1 MRSSTT
7 FSVNFF
13 VRKSKS
19 SKNEGGLY
27 CRITLNS
34 NSLELSLKRKVPL
47 DIWDNSRTKLKG
59 SSAIAK
65 VLNRYIQETRTEIY
79 NVYEELRKSRGHFT
93 INSIKAKYLNE
104 ESDRMTLLQAFDYHN
119 KNMTANFAPGTI
131 RHYNTALAH
140 VKRFIT
146 SDLKK
151 EDVYLSE
158 LNYGFLTRFE
168 LFLRTYK
175 PKDHQ
180 KPIVNNNTVMKHI
193 QRLRKVVTLSVKL
206 EWLDKDPFLKYK
218 CKFTRSERTY
228 LSEQDLATIEKKV
241 FAVERLTYIQD
252 LFIFSCYTGMSYIDV
267 VNLLPSDIV
276 MGIDGSKCI
285 YTKRLKNEAPIRVPL
300 LPKAEE
306 LIEKYSSDPRSL
318 HNGTVFPSIS
328 NQRIN
333 SYLKEIAI
341 LCSIKAH
348 LTFHVA
354 RHTFATTVTLLNG
367 LSIEALS
374 GMLGHSKISTT
385 QIYGKIMDKRIS
397 NEMNQLREKMS
408 NKKKKDDKDDST
420 GDLRKIS

>member
-1 MRSSTT
+1 MRSTTT
-7 FSVNFF
+7 FSTIFF
-13 VRKSKS
+13 IRKLKASET
-19 SKNEGGLY
+19 EGALY
-27 CRITLNS
+27 CRITYNTQP
-34 NSLELSLKRKVPL
+34 LEFSLKRRIPISLWNAKR
-47 DIWDNSRTKLKG
+47 NNLKG
-59 SSAIAK
+59 NSPKARS
-65 VLNRYIQETRTEIY
+65 LNTFIQETRTEIY

-93 INSIKAKYLNE
+93 VNSIKAKYLNE
-104 ESDRMTLLQAFDYHN
+104 EPDRMTLLQAFDYHN
-119 KNMTANFAPGTI
+119 RNMTANFAPGTV
-131 RHYNTALAH
+131 RHYRTALAH
-140 VKRFIT
+140 IKRFIS

-193 QRLRKVVTLSVKL
+193 QRLRKVVTMSVKL
-206 EWLDKDPFLKYK
+206 EWLDKDPFLKYR
-218 CKFTRSERTY
+218 CNFTKSERTY
-228 LSEQDLATIEKKV
+228 LSETDLAKVENKV
-241 FAVERLTYIQD
+241 FSVDRLSYIQD
-252 LFIFSCYTGMSYIDV
+252 LFIFSCYTGLAYIDV
-267 VNLLPSDIV
+267 VNLVPSDIV
-276 MGIDGSKCI
+276 LGIDG
-285 YTKRLKNEAPIRVPL
+285 TKWIFSNRGKNEAPIRVPL
-300 LPKAEE
+300 LEKAEL
-306 LIEKYSSDPRSL
+306 LIEKYKSDPRSL
-318 HNGTVFPSIS
+318 HSGTVFPVIS

-341 LCSIKAH
+341 LCEIKAK

-397 NEMNQLREKMS
+397 IEMNQLRDKM
-408 NKKKKDDKDDST
+408 NKKKNDDKDDSSNN
-420 GDLRKIS
+420 LKRIS